1 MKLYLPWSLMCQSD
15 SSVSTSL
22 LANNPESKASVVT
35 GLKTAFSEMEVVPLI
50 QYKRASSWHSLPIL
64 DRVLTNTNL
73 GEISIQKP
81 FRHQT
86 FFAWFRKMKANAK
99 KNIGNKCLVAI
110 PVNHPEVTNK
120 QNFAFTFAQ
129 CAQSLRDTKMV
140 CCTNL

>member
-1 MKLYLPWSLMCQSD
+1 
-15 SSVSTSL
+15 
-22 LANNPESKASVVT
+22 
-35 GLKTAFSEMEVVPLI
+35 MEVVPLI

-73 GEISIQKP
+73 GEIS
-81 FRHQT
+81 FRNHSDIKHSLPDSE
-86 FFAWFRKMKANAK
+86 KMKANAK

-129 CAQSLRDTKMV
+129 CAQSLRDTTLV